1 MCTPAANRMPDC
13 RGSRGIGVGEAL
25 RPADEAEVA
34 QILAEGAAP
43 VEVVGGGSRR
53 SVGRPV
59 QARPLELSGLT
70 GILDYQPRELVL
82 TARAG
87 TPLSQVNAAL
97 AAEGQRLAFEPP
109 QAGIGGAAAQ
119 PTLGGIIA
127 SNWSGPRR
135 LSAGAAR
142 DHFLGFRAVNGRGER
157 FAGGSRV
164 VKNVTGYDV
173 PKLLAGSWGT
183 LAVLTE
189 VCVRV
194 APAAETECSVL
205 IPCPSVGGAVA
216 QCAHALGSVHEV
228 SAAAVLPGRAL
239 ALRLEGPAESV
250 RTRTSGLLA
259 LLRPPGHELLEGA
272 ASGRLWQAVGE
283 VRDLDDLPVIWRVSV
298 APGEAAR
305 LVETLAPERFLLD
318 WGGGL
323 IWLGCRTVEPAR
335 VRGALA
341 GGHATLIR
349 APAQARAACP
359 SFQPP
364 GALAALSAAVKAAF
378 DPRGL
383 LNPGR
388 MD

>member
-1 MCTPAANRMPDC
+1 MT
-13 RGSRGIGVGEAL
+13 VQAL
-25 RPADEAEVA
+25 QPADEAEIA
-34 QILAEGAAP
+34 QILGEGAQAL
-43 VEVVGGGSRR
+43 EVVGGGSRR
-53 SVGRPV
+53 DIGRPV
-59 QARPLELSGLT
+59 TGRRLELSRLN

-87 TPLSQVNAAL
+87 TPLSQVNAVL
-97 AAEGQRLAFEPP
+97 AGEGQRLAFEPP
-109 QAGIGGAAAQ
+109 DGGVGGTPTA

-194 APAAETECSVL
+194 VPAAEQECSVL
-205 IPCPSVGGAVA
+205 LPPATPAQGAA
-216 QCAHALGSVHEV
+216 LCARALGSVYEV
-228 SAAAVLPGRAL
+228 SAAAVLPERGV
-239 ALRLEGPAESV
+239 ALRLEGLAASV
-250 RTRTSGLLA
+250 RTRASGLLSH
-259 LLRPPGHELLEGA
+259 LRPCGHELLEGE
-272 ASGRLWQAVGE
+272 ASRQLWRAIGE
-283 VRDLDDLPVIWRVSV
+283 VRDLAGLPVIWRVSV
-298 APGEAAR
+298 APTEAAR
-305 LVETLAPERFLLD
+305 VIGQLSPRRFLLD
-318 WGGGL
+318 WAGGL
-323 IWLGCRTVEPAR
+323 MWLGFESVDEVR

-341 GGHATLIR
+341 GGHATLVR
-349 APAQARAACP
+349 APPEARRRCP

-364 GALAALSAAVKAAF
+364 GALAPVIAAVKAAF

-388 MD
+388 ME

>member
-1 MCTPAANRMPDC
+1 MTDQT
-13 RGSRGIGVGEAL
+13 L
-25 RPADEAEVA
+25 QPADESEVA
-34 QILAEGAAP
+34 EILREGAQP
-43 VEVVGGGSRR
+43 LEVVGGGSRR
-53 SVGRPV
+53 DIGRPV
-59 QARPLELSGLT
+59 GARSLVLARLS
-70 GILDYQPRELVL
+70 GILDYQPQELVL
-82 TARAG
+82 TARAA

-97 AAEGQRLAFEPP
+97 AREGQRLAFEPP
-109 QAGIGGAAAQ
+109 EGGIGGAAAA

-127 SNWSGPRR
+127 SNWSGSRR

-157 FAGGSRV
+157 FAGGARV

-194 APAAETECSVL
+194 MPAAEHECTL
-205 IPCPSVGGAVA
+205 LLPYTMPAAAVEL
-216 QCAHALGSVHEV
+216 CARALGSVYEV
-228 SAAAVLPGRAL
+228 SAAAVLPARGV
-239 ALRLEGPAESV
+239 ALRLEGLGESV
-250 RTRTSGLLA
+250 RTRTAGLLSHLRPSGHA
-259 LLRPPGHELLEGA
+259 LLAGEDSRQLWRATGA
-272 ASGRLWQAVGE
+272 AH
-283 VRDLDDLPVIWRVSV
+283 DLADLPVIWRLSV
-298 APGEAAR
+298 APTEAPR
-305 LVETLAPERFLLD
+305 LIEQLSPRRFLLD
-318 WGGGL
+318 WAGGL
-323 IWLGCRTVEPAR
+323 MWLGFEDVDEAR

-341 GGHATLIR
+341 GGHATLVR
-349 APAQARAACP
+349 APPEARRGCA

-364 GALAALSAAVKAAF
+364 GALAAAVAALKCAF